1 MAFDLWVCHK
11 GNNEKQSNLTKT
23 IGNGIVRYKW
33 KKLYFNNNKYEV
45 AIKLGGGETGSRYVV
60 SYQVCWYVQM
70 KG

>member
-33 KKLYFNNNKYEV
+33 KKLYFNNNKHKE
-45 AIKLGGGETGSRYVV
+45 AIKLGHF
-60 SYQVCWYVQM
+60 
-70 KG
+70 